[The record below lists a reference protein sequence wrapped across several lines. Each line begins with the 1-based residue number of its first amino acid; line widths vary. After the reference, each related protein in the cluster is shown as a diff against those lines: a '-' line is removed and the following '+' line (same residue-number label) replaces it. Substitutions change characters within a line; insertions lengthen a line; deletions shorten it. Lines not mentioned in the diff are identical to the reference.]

1 MVTAQLVTEGPPGLR
16 AGLPEMGIL
25 DLRSEHLEGRSPE
38 KKEQVQALKQEQDG
52 KISKKAEVARVQG
65 D

>member
-25 DLRSEHLEGRSPE
+25 ELRSEHLEGRSPE
-38 KKEQVQALKQEQDG
+38 KKEQVQS
-52 KISKKAEVARVQG
+52 SKAGTRWE
-65 D
+65 DF